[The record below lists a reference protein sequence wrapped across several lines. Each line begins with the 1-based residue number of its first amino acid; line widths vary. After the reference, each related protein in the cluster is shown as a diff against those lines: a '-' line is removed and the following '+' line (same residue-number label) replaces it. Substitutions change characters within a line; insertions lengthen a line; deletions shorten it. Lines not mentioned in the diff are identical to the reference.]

1 MDIDDYDERVV
12 KIAIIGECGVG
23 KTTLANFLSSNKQDW
38 LNSER
43 MEQYQPYVPTVG
55 CKIQVLSV
63 PCPGTSPS
71 EDLVVEL
78 WDVGGNPRFAASR
91 NIFYSGCDG
100 FMFVWDS
107 SSEATYHSL
116 DQWLNEVIRSRR
128 PLLDRDSASRAADFG
143 QEARGRRMS
152 SINKMSTAFAG
163 GIMSDLG
170 HDGGEIPHFHFSP
183 LRARTSSSSSA
194 FAFSSFLAPPA
205 PAPAPASTPAL
216 GPTHRSYQQSLYVP
230 MPLQLPLSVA
240 AAPQAQHRERERN
253 SLYHHGLDEG
263 IDEDEDDHESS
274 GGAGWRMPYYSGAHN
289 GVSGDNSINGNDA
302 QPQPLDSPL
311 VIVGSKSDK
320 LSPSELHELC
330 EACTGHVFLST
341 RSVDPLLFQA
351 GTDALSE
358 FFVQCWQRKA
368 KAAGLGGARAGP
380 GCSRIIT
387 GAGTGGGGGAQR
399 GSSGS
404 SSSSSSSSGGST
416 AGLREGAIS
425 SSASATGTN
434 SSRAAGRRP
443 LTYLTR
449 TSSGSFQ
456 V

>member
-1 MDIDDYDERVV
+1 MDVDDYDERVV

-63 PCPGTSPS
+63 PCPGPSPS
-71 EDLVVEL
+71 ENLVVEL

-128 PLLDRDSASRAADFG
+128 PRLDRDSPSRAMDSG
-143 QEARGRRMS
+143 QEALRGRRMS

-170 HDGGEIPHFHFSP
+170 HYGGEIPQFHFSP

-205 PAPAPASTPAL
+205 PTPAPVPAL
-216 GPTHRSYQQSLYVP
+216 GPMTLRPYQQSLYVP
-230 MPLQLPLSVA
+230 MPLQLPLSMG

-263 IDEDEDDHESS
+263 IDEDEDDPESS
-274 GGAGWRMPYYSGAHN
+274 GGGGWRMPYYSSAHN
-289 GVSGDNSINGNDA
+289 GINGDNNINGSGEDA
-302 QPQPLDSPL
+302 QPLDSPL
-311 VIVGSKSDK
+311 VIVGNKADK

-341 RSVDPLLFQA
+341 RSIDPLLFQA
-351 GTDALSE
+351 GTQALSD
-358 FFVQCWQRKA
+358 FFFQCWQRKA
-368 KAAGLGGARAGP
+368 KAAGVGVGGARAGA
-380 GCSRIIT
+380 GGARIIT
-387 GAGTGGGGGAQR
+387 GAGTSGSSGAQR
-399 GSSGS
+399 
-404 SSSSSSSSGGST
+404 GST
-416 AGLREGAIS
+416 AGLREGAVS
-425 SSASATGTN
+425 SSASGTN
-434 SSRAAGRRP
+434 SRVAGRRP